1 MSAEEIK
8 SRPSFAGPGQDK
20 DSEFRACAVSDLRV
34 GVYDFKGC
42 FGSGRGVYYGHF
54 GQEFADSP
62 AGGLSGSGEGASYRG
77 EEFKA
82 FRKRSSHDPGET
94 PAGVIRP
101 VRVSD

>member
-34 GVYDFKGC
+34 GVSDFKGC
-42 FGSGRGVYYGHF
+42 LGSGRGVYYGHF

-62 AGGLSGSGEGASYRG
+62 AGGLSGSGKEPLIGV
-77 EEFKA
+77 
-82 FRKRSSHDPGET
+82 RSLGRLGSGRRRIQ
-94 PAGVIRP
+94 AKLSQGL
-101 VRVSD
+101 